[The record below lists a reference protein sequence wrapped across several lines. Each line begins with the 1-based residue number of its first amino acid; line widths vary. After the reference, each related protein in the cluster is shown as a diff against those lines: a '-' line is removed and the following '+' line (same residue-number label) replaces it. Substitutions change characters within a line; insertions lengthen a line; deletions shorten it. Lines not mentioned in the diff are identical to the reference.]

1 MGVRI
6 DRVKDE
12 VIDFYHEVV
21 IQNAPRY
28 RNPREWHHLYVDFWV
43 SLFGMSY
50 TLGHVA
56 AVAIPALIIYSS
68 F

>member
-6 DRVKDE
+6 DRVRAEFRDFVAE
-12 VIDFYHEVV
+12 VFR
-21 IQNAPRY
+21 QNAPRY
-28 RNPREWHHLYVDFWV
+28 RDPREWGHLYVDFWV

-56 AVAIPALIIYSS
+56 AVAIPVAVILA

>member
-12 VIDFYHEVV
+12 LLDFWAETVH
-21 IQNAPRY
+21 QNGPRWK
-28 RNPREWHHLYVDFWV
+28 NPRERHHLYVDFWV
-43 SLFGMSY
+43 SLFSMSY

-56 AVAIPALIIYSS
+56 AVAIPVAVILAL
-68 F
+68 